1 MTASLYQSGSA
12 PDSFVL
18 DGMRVTFAAQS
29 APRNDPL
36 VCAEERYPGSAG
48 AEKKAA
54 ALPRPP
60 FEQLKCGLSL
70 NFADLRS
77 DALPLSVAQ
86 DPGVGEKQ
94 GSVERFTVFAR
105 SLFPGAAGHNRNIRP
120 ERLDVKSLVF
130 RRLVGVLVL
139 LVFCQHAGLV

>member
-1 MTASLYQSGSA
+1 MIRYFG
-12 PDSFVL
+12 
-18 DGMRVTFAAQS
+18 
-29 APRNDPL
+29 PRSD
-36 VCAEERYPGSAG
+36 YPGSAG
-48 AEKKAA
+48 AKKAA

-86 DPGVGEKQ
+86 DPGVGEKE
-94 GSVERFTVFAR
+94 GSVEHFTVFAR

-120 ERLDVKSLVF
+120 ERLDVESLVF
-130 RRLVGVLVL
+130 GRLEIGR
-139 LVFCQHAGLV
+139 

>member
-12 PDSFVL
+12 TDSFVL

-29 APRNDPL
+29 TPRNDPL
-36 VCAEERYPGSAG
+36 VWAEERYPGSA
-48 AEKKAA
+48 
-54 ALPRPP
+54 RP

-86 DPGVGEKQ
+86 DPGVGEKE
-94 GSVERFTVFAR
+94 GSIERFTVFAR

-120 ERLDVKSLVF
+120 ERLDV
-130 RRLVGVLVL
+130 
-139 LVFCQHAGLV
+139 